1 MHTTIS
7 IVIPLYNKA
16 DKIVRALKSAL
27 NQSSPAD
34 EIIVVNDG
42 STDQSVDIVNE
53 FIEASGT
60 VLIKVVEQQNAGVS
74 AARNTGINAAKS
86 DYVSLLDADDAY
98 QNGFIKE
105 VRSLISRYPM
115 ANTFCTQYRF
125 VESNAEQRKANWYGQ
140 KKLPD
145 HGLMHDFFNMAANGD
160 LPITSSSV
168 CIKKQALEDLGG
180 FPLGQQMGED
190 QWVWAR
196 LAISGCIAYSS
207 KVLSNYY
214 QDSAESLMANT
225 PPKTVLPYFVM
236 LNDYLNQSDLSIE
249 QRRDIA
255 AYLRTHVF
263 DLIRRNALT
272 GRIDIARK
280 LLKEPVLSSCSP
292 RWIKW
297 WLLCVAFKWRR
308 IFLSS

>member
-27 NQSSPAD
+27 SQSSQVD
-34 EIIVVNDG
+34 EIVVVNDG
-42 STDQSVDIVNE
+42 STDQSVDRVNE
-53 FIEASGT
+53 FIEATGT

-86 DYVSLLDADDAY
+86 DYISLLDADDAY
-98 QNGFIKE
+98 ENGFIKE
-105 VRSLISRYPM
+105 VRSLIKRYPM

-125 VESNAEQRKANWYGQ
+125 VESNTEQRNANWYGQ
-140 KKLPD
+140 KKSPE
-145 HGLMHDFFNMAANGD
+145 HGLMQDFFNMAANGD

-168 CIKKQALEDLGG
+168 CIKKQALEDIGG
-180 FPLGQQMGED
+180 FPLEQQMGED

-196 LAISGCIAYSS
+196 LALSGCIAYSS

-214 QDSAESLMANT
+214 QDSAESLMAST
-225 PPKTVLPYFVM
+225 PPKTVLPYFVI
-236 LNDYLNQSDLSIE
+236 LNDYLNKNDVDMQ
-249 QRRDIA
+249 QRKDIA

-272 GRIDIARK
+272 GRVDIARK

-297 WLLCVAFKWRR
+297 WLLCVGYKLRR
-308 IFLSS
+308 IF